1 MKGIEVHLK
10 NKSIKHEDT
19 SFKELSLGL
28 KDGFKELLSLDAN
41 LIDTLPTEIQHIDTQ
56 VNFIDQV
63 YNTDKEFL
71 IHLEFQ
77 STNKGKSD
85 LRRFKY
91 YNANLSM
98 RYNKDVYTYVI
109 YTGKIKNPLTQLKDN
124 FSSYSIKAICM
135 SKYFAE
141 DVVNDLN
148 EKLIKCKTLTD
159 YDYLKLALTPL
170 MANRLGLKS
179 AMMNSVNILKSI
191 GNINIRKSEIV
202 TNVLILLTD
211 KLFDG
216 QERKDIEEAL
226 RMCDLVKQFIEE
238 GKVEGKI
245 EGLIEIIEKK
255 LKKNMK
261 LDAIIELLE
270 IDENDEQFI
279 REYFAKK

>member
-1 MKGIEVHLK
+1 
-10 NKSIKHEDT
+10 HEDT

-28 KDGFKELLSLDAN
+28 KDGFKELLNLDAN

-63 YNTDKEFL
+63 YNTDKEYL

-85 LRRFKY
+85 LRRFRY
-91 YNANLSM
+91 YNSNLSM

-109 YTGKIKNPLTQLKDN
+109 YTGKIKSPITQLKDD

-141 DVVNDLN
+141 DVVNELN
-148 EKLIKCKTLTD
+148 EKLNECKTLTD

-179 AMMNSVNILKSI
+179 AMMNSVNTLKSI
-191 GNINIRKSEIV
+191 GNIDIRKSEIV

-238 GKVEGKI
+238 GKNEGERKK
-245 EGLIEIIEKK
+245 LIEIFEKK

-261 LDAIIELLE
+261 LDDIIEFLE
-270 IDENDEQFI
+270 IEENDEKFI
-279 REYFAKK
+279 REYFKNK

>member
-1 MKGIEVHLK
+1 MSLK

-28 KDGFKELLSLDAN
+28 KDGFKELLNLNAN
-41 LIDTLPTEIQHIDTQ
+41 LLDTLPTEIQHIDTQ

-63 YNTDKEFL
+63 YNTDKEYL

-85 LRRFKY
+85 LRRFRY
-91 YNANLSM
+91 YNSNLSM

-109 YTGKIKNPLTQLKDN
+109 YTGKIKEPITELKDE
-124 FSSYSIKAICM
+124 FSCYSIKAICM

-141 DVVNDLN
+141 DVVNELN
-148 EKLIKCKTLTD
+148 KKLDECKTLTD

-170 MANRLGLKS
+170 MANRIGLKS

-191 GNINIRKSEIV
+191 GNIDIRKSEIV

-238 GKVEGKI
+238 GKMEGKMEGKI

-261 LDAIIELLE
+261 LDDIIDLLE
-270 IDENDEQFI
+270 LDGNDEKFI
-279 REYFAKK
+279 REYFKSK

>member
-1 MKGIEVHLK
+1 MKGVEVNLK

-28 KDGFKELLSLDAN
+28 KDGFKELLNLDAN

-63 YNTDKEFL
+63 YNTDKEYL

-85 LRRFKY
+85 LRRFRY
-91 YNANLSM
+91 YNSNLSM

-109 YTGKIKNPLTQLKDN
+109 YTGKIKSPITQLKDD

-141 DVVNDLN
+141 DIVNELNKKLN
-148 EKLIKCKTLTD
+148 ECKTLTD

-191 GNINIRKSEIV
+191 GNIDTRKSEIV

-238 GKVEGKI
+238 GKNEGKRKK
-245 EGLIEIIEKK
+245 LIEIIEKK

-261 LDAIIELLE
+261 LGDIIELLE
-270 IDENDEQFI
+270 IEENDEKFI
-279 REYFAKK
+279 REYFKSK